1 MHVNSRERLRSD
13 GSVAKTGL
21 PTQGARAPFLV
32 REQDNHMPQ
41 QRLGTPNKLD
51 VK

>member
-32 REQDNHMPQ
+32 REQDTTCH
-41 QRLGTPNKLD
+41 NKD
-51 VK
+51 SAHQIN